1 MKGKKQLGLMLMTFA
16 IALVMCFGVKL
27 QAKAQLNKD
36 AEFYNTGIGNGEA
49 AQVVKYIVTKKS
61 SAKSS
66 EEAENKIGE
75 CKVVGAKNSA
85 SAIIIQAYPKD
96 EDGYVYHT
104 VGICN
109 GAFKNNKK
117 LKTVQINAGLG
128 FTDIAPSA
136 FSGCTNLKKVVIQDK
151 NIKTI
156 KERAFY
162 NCKKLENIQIYSKKL
177 TKSGVKTN
185 AFKNVKNVKVYA
197 PGKSLAKKYATWF
210 KKRGAKATSFAAL
223 D

>member
-27 QAKAQLNKD
+27 QAKAQLDKD

-49 AQVVKYIVTKKS
+49 AQVVKYVVTKKS

-75 CKVVGAKNSA
+75 CKVVGVKNSA
-85 SAIIIQAYPKD
+85 STIIIQAYPKD

-109 GAFKNNKK
+109 GAFRDNKK
-117 LKTVQINAGLG
+117 LKYVQINGG
-128 FTDIAPSA
+128 MGTKEIAANA
-136 FSGCTNLKKVVIQDK
+136 FSGCSNLKKVVIQDSAINK
-151 NIKTI
+151 IGEK
-156 KERAFY
+156 AFF
-162 NCKKLENIQIYSKKL
+162 NCKKLATFEIYSKKL
-177 TKSGVKTN
+177 TKSGVKAN
-185 AFKNVKNVKVYA
+185 AFKNVKKVKVLA
-197 PGKSLAKKYATWF
+197 PSSSVAKKYATYF
-210 KKRGAKATSFAAL
+210 KKRGAKTVTYGSL